1 MTKTELIRKIAKN
14 VGVPDTDAKI
24 FFELFLKRISSVIAV
39 GQSIFVKDF
48 GYFHLIKG
56 SIKKPVSGFKESEV
70 SEEAVEFVLFSED
83 KDLRNSETKGLVFN
97 IPFFDE
103 EDYHPIDSAFSLSI
117 GKPLIPLRGVPFDN
131 IYMPASGYEYR
142 RLIESKVEKIIAAS
156 EIAESEEN
164 FPTLVI
170 DARSYNSN
178 QVQLQWDEKSGIDT
192 IEQQQGD
199 SEIGTDLKPQLS
211 EYEKQTKEL
220 KNIAWDFGEVF
231 SKQIEAESILDIA
244 DEHISM
250 DNSSKQKTKIAEDSI
265 KIENDS
271 KELNL
276 MQEDLS
282 SSKDLSIKPETIDEI
297 TLDKSSEKLN
307 ELLESENEPAEIDEQ
322 ELLTHNI
329 VENLDDTAELKNDL
343 VIDDTIDAEKSNFID
358 NVPVADEISDEEF
371 WKSTSKYFEPY
382 KPGTEKNTD
391 EEFEEVKSTID
402 NLGEFDSKESDKI
415 LDEEIR
421 DVIESKIDFNNNDSI
436 LDESSSEIENEVQEN
451 ILDENNEE
459 AKIELEKIEEQK
471 VEYFDPAK
479 KRNLIPFIL
488 FPILVIGLSLTL
500 YWYLEFYKK
509 SEVIPVAK
517 QIVLKTDNTK
527 IVQRNFDI
535 PITYPYLPKVNE
547 TSISETVTPKNED
560 QNLDF
565 EKNEIMKTEPL
576 NTEIKKVEKEIQ
588 KQTGTET
595 KQTINPVI
603 PTSKALNVGN
613 NIYKYGNY
621 FVVQVAAF
629 RSSSISENEAGKYR
643 NKGLNA
649 FVEAAEIPGRGTW
662 YRVRVGNFNSKEEAL
677 IFANKNIR

>member
-1 MTKTELIRKIAKN
+1 MTKTELIRKVAKN

-24 FFELFLKRISSVIAV
+24 FFELFLKRISSVIAI

-56 SIKKPVSGFKESEV
+56 SIKRPYFGFADSEV

-156 EIAESEEN
+156 DIAESEEN

-178 QVQLQWDEKSGIDT
+178 QVQLQWDEKSRIDT
-192 IEQQQGD
+192 IEQPQGD
-199 SEIGTDLKPQLS
+199 VEIGIDLKPQLS

-244 DEHISM
+244 DEHINM
-250 DNSSKQKTKIAEDSI
+250 DNTSKHKTKIVEDSI
-265 KIENDS
+265 KIENESSNQDLVQQDLLS
-271 KELNL
+271 NQELPSETGAV
-276 MQEDLS
+276 QEIIL
-282 SSKDLSIKPETIDEI
+282 DE
-297 TLDKSSEKLN
+297 SSEKLD

-322 ELLTHNI
+322 ELLINNI
-329 VENLDDTAELKNDL
+329 VEDLDDTAELKNDL
-343 VIDDTIDAEKSNFID
+343 VIDDAFETEKSNFID
-358 NVPVADEISDEEF
+358 NVPVADKISDEEF

-402 NLGEFDSKESDKI
+402 NFGEFDSKESDQI
-415 LDEEIR
+415 LDEEIK
-421 DVIESKIDFNNNDSI
+421 DVIESNVDINNIDSI

-451 ILDENNEE
+451 FLDGNNEE

-471 VEYFDPAK
+471 VEYFDPVK
-479 KRNLIPFIL
+479 KRNLIPFIV
-488 FPILVIGLSLTL
+488 FPLLVIGLSLAL

-509 SEVIPVAK
+509 SEVTPAAK
-517 QIVLKTDNTK
+517 QIVLKTNNTK
-527 IVQRNFDI
+527 IVQRDFDI

-560 QNLDF
+560 QNLDTRI
-565 EKNEIMKTEPL
+565 NEVVKTEPI
-576 NTEIKKVEKEIQ
+576 NTETKKVEKEIQ

-595 KQTINPVI
+595 KQTINSVI
-603 PTSKALNVGN
+603 PTNKALNVGN

-662 YRVRVGNFNSKEEAL
+662 YRVRVGNFDSKEEAL

>member
-1 MTKTELIRKIAKN
+1 M
-14 VGVPDTDAKI
+14 
-24 FFELFLKRISSVIAV
+24 
-39 GQSIFVKDF
+39 
-48 GYFHLIKG
+48 
-56 SIKKPVSGFKESEV
+56 
-70 SEEAVEFVLFSED
+70 
-83 KDLRNSETKGLVFN
+83 FN

-178 QVQLQWDEKSGIDT
+178 QVQLQWDDKSGIDT

-199 SEIGTDLKPQLS
+199 AEIGTDLKPQLS

-231 SKQIEAESILDIA
+231 SKQIEAESILDIT

-282 SSKDLSIKPETIDEI
+282 SPKDLPIKPETIEEI
-297 TLDKSSEKLN
+297 TIDKSSEKLN

-322 ELLTHNI
+322 ELLIHNI
-329 VENLDDTAELKNDL
+329 VENLDDVVESKNDL
-343 VIDDTIDAEKSNFID
+343 VIEDTFEAEKSDFID

-391 EEFEEVKSTID
+391 EEFEEVKSNID
-402 NLGEFDSKESDKI
+402 NLGEFDSKESDQTM
-415 LDEEIR
+415 DEEIR
-421 DVIESKIDFNNNDSI
+421 DVIESNIDINDDDSI
-436 LDESSSEIENEVQEN
+436 LDESTAEIENEVQEN
-451 ILDENNEE
+451 I
-459 AKIELEKIEEQK
+459 
-471 VEYFDPAK
+471 Y
-479 KRNLIPFIL
+479 
-488 FPILVIGLSLTL
+488 
-500 YWYLEFYKK
+500 
-509 SEVIPVAK
+509 
-517 QIVLKTDNTK
+517 
-527 IVQRNFDI
+527 
-535 PITYPYLPKVNE
+535 
-547 TSISETVTPKNED
+547 
-560 QNLDF
+560 
-565 EKNEIMKTEPL
+565 
-576 NTEIKKVEKEIQ
+576 
-588 KQTGTET
+588 
-595 KQTINPVI
+595 
-603 PTSKALNVGN
+603 
-613 NIYKYGNY
+613 
-621 FVVQVAAF
+621 
-629 RSSSISENEAGKYR
+629 
-643 NKGLNA
+643 
-649 FVEAAEIPGRGTW
+649 
-662 YRVRVGNFNSKEEAL
+662 
-677 IFANKNIR
+677 